1 MAPWTV
7 DTNCVVA
14 AVLDLAPLALL
25 AFHLPREWLDITGA
39 AFGAAAGS
47 QLGAEA
53 PSFTCNA
60 ACAADFGVVLAKV
73 AANACVLRWYGVVL
87 PRQAEIARSLA
98 ATGRILPSGAIM
110 AAS

>member
-14 AVLDLAPLALL
+14 TVLDLARGALL
-25 AFHLPREWLDITGA
+25 AFHLPREWLDMTGA

-53 PSFTCNA
+53 PSFACNA
-60 ACAADFGVVLAKV
+60 ACAAVFRVVLARV
-73 AANACVLRWYGVVL
+73 TANACVLRWYGVVL
-87 PRQAEIARSLA
+87 PRPAEIARPLA
-98 ATGRILPSGAIM
+98 ATGRILPSSAIM

>member
-1 MAPWTV
+1 MHCMCGIV
-7 DTNCVVA
+7 R
-14 AVLDLAPLALL
+14 PLALL

-73 AANACVLRWYGVVL
+73 AANACVLCWYGVVL
-87 PRQAEIARSLA
+87 PRQAEEASSPPFIASERWSSW
-98 ATGRILPSGAIM
+98 RPP
-110 AAS
+110 